1 MAVELNRFF
10 LGSLVYS
17 IIVFLSNNVNG
28 VMMMIES
35 FLLGNIVIIGLAVNY
50 FMALFSIQDNACVQL
65 IDTQQEQSVL
75 PGK

>member
-10 LGSLVYS
+10 LGSLVCS
-17 IIVFLSNNVNG
+17 IIVFLSNNVNS
-28 VMMMIES
+28 VMMIES

-65 IDTQQEQSVL
+65 IDTQQEQGVL

>member
-10 LGSLVYS
+10 LGSLVCS

-65 IDTQQEQSVL
+65 IDTQQEQGVL

>member
-17 IIVFLSNNVNG
+17 IIVFLSNNVNS
-28 VMMMIES
+28 VMMIES